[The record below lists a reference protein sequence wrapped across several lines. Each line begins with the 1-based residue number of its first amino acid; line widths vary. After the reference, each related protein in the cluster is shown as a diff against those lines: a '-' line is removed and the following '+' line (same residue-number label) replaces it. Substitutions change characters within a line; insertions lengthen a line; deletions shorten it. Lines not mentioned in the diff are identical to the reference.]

1 MCLCGLG
8 LGLWPHHRA
17 SLGVSLKVDGLLR
30 WVVCRMFFGHQP
42 LCHTVLRWAQH
53 PEVGQRG
60 RAAWGS
66 VYLGHGMAVQIHKM
80 LAHLGVD
87 GREVQMVSNGWTT

>member
-1 MCLCGLG
+1 MQ
-8 LGLWPHHRA
+8 
-17 SLGVSLKVDGLLR
+17 KVFR
-30 WVVCRMFFGHQP
+30 HQP

-53 PEVGQRG
+53 PEVGWRG
-60 RAAWGS
+60 WAAWGS
-66 VYLGHGMAVQIHKM
+66 VDLGHGMAAQIHKM

>member
-8 LGLWPHHRA
+8 LGLGPIA
-17 SLGVSLKVDGLLR
+17 GPVLKVDGLLR

-42 LCHTVLRWAQH
+42 LCTVLRWAQH

>member
-1 MCLCGLG
+1 MQ
-8 LGLWPHHRA
+8 
-17 SLGVSLKVDGLLR
+17 KVFR
-30 WVVCRMFFGHQP
+30 HQP

-53 PEVGQRG
+53 PEVEQRG

-66 VYLGHGMAVQIHKM
+66 VDLGHGMAVQIHKM

-87 GREVQMVSNGWTT
+87 GRVVQTVSNGWTT